1 MPNFS
6 KQVLS
11 GGTDGRPILV
21 VATATPGTT
30 IHTAQADAA
39 NEDEIWLWA
48 MNSDAAAKKL
58 TIEFGGVTDPD
69 DLIVQTIPGQDGLHL
84 ICPGLPLRNALLV
97 RAFAETTNLLT
108 LVGFVNRI
116 S

>member
-6 KQVLS
+6 KQVLDGS
-11 GGTDGRPILV
+11 TDGRPILV
-21 VATATPGTT
+21 VATATPGTL

-48 MNSDAAAKKL
+48 MNSDPASLKL
-58 TIEFGGVTDPD
+58 TLEFGGVTDPD
-69 DLIVQTIPGQDGLHL
+69 DLIEQLILGEDGLHL
-84 ICPGLPLRNALLV
+84 ICPGLSLRNALLV

-108 LVGFVNRI
+108 IVGFVNRI

>member
-1 MPNFS
+1 MPTFS

-21 VATATPGTT
+21 VATATPGTL
-30 IHTAQADAA
+30 IHTAQADAS

-48 MNSDAAAKKL
+48 TNAHTAALLL
-58 TIEFGGVTDPD
+58 TVEWGGVTVPD
-69 DLIVQTIPGQDGLHL
+69 DLIQQTIPFQDGLHL
-84 ICPGLPLRNALLV
+84 IAPGLPLRNGIIA
-97 RAFAETTNLLT
+97 RAFAATTNLVT
-108 LVGFVNRI
+108 IVGFVNRI